1 MAKFVHGE
9 RGQTVG
15 ERYRDI
21 RIAVHRNNNHDLEAK
36 MVDEL
41 LDQNDQ
47 NKYWRLVK
55 NYRGIRDALD
65 GLLPI
70 KCLWPDMRLSTFH
83 KIFSM
88 KCDDVWL
95 RRACWFYLLTM
106 NSSL

>member
-47 NKYWRLVK
+47 NKYW
-55 NYRGIRDALD
+55 
-65 GLLPI
+65 LLSRTIEAYEMP
-70 KCLWPDMRLSTFH
+70 WTASYLSSAYGPT
-83 KIFSM
+83 
-88 KCDDVWL
+88 
-95 RRACWFYLLTM
+95 
-106 NSSL
+106 